1 VREKATRGPLDNITA
16 YGFVI
21 PTEVEESQL
30 PG

>member
-1 VREKATRGPLDNITA
+1 LDNITA

-30 PG
+30 PGWVLYHL